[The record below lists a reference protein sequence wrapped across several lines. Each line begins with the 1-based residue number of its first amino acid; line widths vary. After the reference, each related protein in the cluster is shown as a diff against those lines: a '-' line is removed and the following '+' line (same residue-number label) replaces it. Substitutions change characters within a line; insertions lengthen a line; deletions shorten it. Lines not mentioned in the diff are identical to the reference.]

1 MLFYR
6 STIGLSKPLGPKIN
20 NHSNFI
26 GAADHR
32 QIAREIEKKAA
43 QFSAPKSEEKDEDDS
58 SAPFNF
64 QVSP

>member
-1 MLFYR
+1 MA
-6 STIGLSKPLGPKIN
+6 PKVN
-20 NHSNFI
+20 NHTNFI

-43 QFSAPKSEEKDEDDS
+43 QFSAPKSVEEDDS

-64 QVSP
+64 QVNPFIVIQYHNMNS